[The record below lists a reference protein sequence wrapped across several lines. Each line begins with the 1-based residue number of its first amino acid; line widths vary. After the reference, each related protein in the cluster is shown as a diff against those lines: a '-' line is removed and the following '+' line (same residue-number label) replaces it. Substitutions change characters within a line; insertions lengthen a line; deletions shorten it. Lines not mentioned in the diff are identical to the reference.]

1 MAKTRKISVVDE
13 PTKSG
18 KERAGAATAGSDAI
32 DSSYLEGLIGYN
44 CRRAAL
50 TVIGV
55 FFERMAVYALRPVDF
70 SVLSLITHNPGV
82 TSRQLCHTLGLLPPN
97 LVGLIASLERRQLI
111 QRRPHPRDGRAIG
124 LHLTR
129 AGSTLMR
136 SAERTAAQLEDEFAH
151 QLDPGEFE
159 TLLRLLKKLY
169 INAPEPR
176 KP

>member
-70 SVLSLITHNPGV
+70 SVLSLITH
-82 TSRQLCHTLGLLPPN
+82 SK
-97 LVGLIASLERRQLI
+97 
-111 QRRPHPRDGRAIG
+111 AIKY
-124 LHLTR
+124 
-129 AGSTLMR
+129 
-136 SAERTAAQLEDEFAH
+136 
-151 QLDPGEFE
+151 
-159 TLLRLLKKLY
+159 LK
-169 INAPEPR
+169 
-176 KP
+176 